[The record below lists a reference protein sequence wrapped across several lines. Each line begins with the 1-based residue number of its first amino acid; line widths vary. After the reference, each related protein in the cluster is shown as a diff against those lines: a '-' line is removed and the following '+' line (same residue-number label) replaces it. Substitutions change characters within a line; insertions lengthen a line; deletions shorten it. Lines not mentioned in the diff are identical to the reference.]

1 MIGGPIEVTLASV
14 DTTAVAGIVS
24 TEPAHLM
31 NSACTGE
38 FVVAVA
44 LQGRVPCKVVGKIR
58 KGDIMISAGQGYAR
72 SCENLEPKAGQI
84 IGKALEDFHG
94 ELGEIEIMVGR
105 S

>member
-1 MIGGPIEVTLASV
+1 
-14 DTTAVAGIVS
+14 
-24 TEPAHLM
+24 M
-31 NSACTGE
+31 NSACTGA

-44 LQGRVPCKVVGKIR
+44 LQGRVPCKVVGRIR

-72 SCENLEPKAGQI
+72 SCGNLEPKAGQI
-84 IGKALEDFHG
+84 IGKALEDFHE